1 MICQLTQLTTLA
13 DDSSKVISHRVNR
26 MMSGRMT
33 NAEAFEMIS
42 EKVLA
47 FQLATFAALTGCD
60 PLVPY
65 QDRVAQ
71 NLNRLEKEAL

>member
-1 MICQLTQLTTLA
+1 MPCQLTQLAA
-13 DDSSKVISHRVNR
+13 DSNAVISHRGNR
-26 MMSGRMT
+26 MMTGRMT

-47 FQLATFAALTGCD
+47 FQLATFAALTGGD
-60 PLVPY
+60 PLAPY
-65 QDRVAQ
+65 RERVTI